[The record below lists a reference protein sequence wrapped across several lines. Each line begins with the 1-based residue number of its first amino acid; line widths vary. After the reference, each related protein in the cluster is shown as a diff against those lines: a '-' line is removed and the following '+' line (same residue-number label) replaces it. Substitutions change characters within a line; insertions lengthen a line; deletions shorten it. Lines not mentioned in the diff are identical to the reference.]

1 MRLFIFKSEANTGLG
16 LRAFAGDAAGRK
28 LPDQFGPWR
37 QIGAVRSESAPRID
51 GGYVDVGAGRPGV
64 PGISD
69 VAGGCAMTEGE
80 RAILDAIDGCDRV
93 VAYCDEALDRFR
105 GRKAQG
111 QLTLR
116 TVPDP
121 PPADTRAVL
130 ATLRRRLAATNE
142 REELVRRLEVLRGH
156 RVKQRDGC
164 TKIVRE
170 PS

>member
-1 MRLFIFKSEANTGLG
+1 MR
-16 LRAFAGDAAGRK
+16 
-28 LPDQFGPWR
+28 
-37 QIGAVRSESAPRID
+37 
-51 GGYVDVGAGRPGV
+51 GYVDVGAGRPGV

-93 VAYCDEALDRFR
+93 VAHCDEALDRFR

-111 QLTLR
+111 QPTLR

-121 PPADTRAVL
+121 PPADTRALL

-142 REELVRRLEVLRGH
+142 REELERRLAALRGASCDD
-156 RVKQRDGC
+156 R
-164 TKIVRE
+164 TEIVRE
-170 PS
+170 RS